1 MTVLPPGAYTAL
13 VTPFTPD
20 GTAVDWQAYERLVEA
35 QLEAR
40 VTGLVP
46 AGTTGES
53 PCLTDGE
60 QRELV
65 SRAARLAKGRA
76 TVVAGIGTNNTKKT
90 IEAGKAALEAGA
102 EGVMVVM
109 PYYNKP
115 SQDGLLAHVRAIA
128 EAVSCPVMLYN
139 IPGRTTVE
147 LTIDTLLR
155 IIDVCPNVVALKDA
169 TGGVTYVQELLLR
182 ATRSIL
188 VLAGD
193 DALTLPLMSVGARG
207 VVSVTSNL
215 YPRAVS
221 EVVED
226 ALAGRYLEAQAKNKK
241 LFPVHRALFVE
252 PNPQPIKAALA
263 LKGRVNASV
272 RPPLVEASPACTT
285 MLAEVLRA
293 YEAG

>member
-1 MTVLPPGAYTAL
+1 
-13 VTPFTPD
+13 
-20 GTAVDWQAYERLVEA
+20 
-35 QLEAR
+35 
-40 VTGLVP
+40 
-46 AGTTGES
+46 
-53 PCLTDGE
+53 
-60 QRELV
+60 
-65 SRAARLAKGRA
+65 
-76 TVVAGIGTNNTKKT
+76 
-90 IEAGKAALEAGA
+90 
-102 EGVMVVM
+102 
-109 PYYNKP
+109 
-115 SQDGLLAHVRAIA
+115 
-128 EAVSCPVMLYN
+128 
-139 IPGRTTVE
+139 
-147 LTIDTLLR
+147 
-155 IIDVCPNVVALKDA
+155 
-169 TGGVTYVQELLLR
+169 
-182 ATRSIL
+182 
-188 VLAGD
+188 
-193 DALTLPLMSVGARG
+193 MSVGARG